1 MSKDDDNIT
10 PFRLPEDTS
19 KASKESFGERL
30 RRRRNDLTAPG
41 NQTPTTSWQT
51 RARHLTAL
59 VIESPHP
66 AASIIRKDAAA
77 ALTVEGVEQVI
88 FSGNLPPF
96 QNSMGRDFSSEPLL
110 AEDEVFYKGQPVAI
124 VIGKDEKSCRLGA
137 AALHIDYHPQPG
149 VLSIEH
155 AVTMENFHGEVR
167 SCQRGN
173 PQNEIPTAP
182 MTLTGTFTIST
193 QEAALLGP
201 TDVTVKP
208 VHGSNEIEVTV
219 RALEPTAVRAGVA
232 RAAGIPESGVRVEC
246 LSLRGITDALEA
258 EPVRLAMLATRA
270 SMACGSKVT
279 LMVDSNQSPLS
290 RAQRHATEATFSVG
304 FSNEGEILAA
314 DIHFHMDGGWF
325 ESDSANSMDRAIL
338 HADSVY
344 RIPHLRI
351 GSQLCKTNHITA
363 SCLPAEGAAQGAW
376 IMEEIIQKVA
386 ARTGLPP
393 HAIREKNFYREDDD
407 LKTTPYGQ
415 PVDATSIH
423 RVWNQALRRSEFKER
438 LKAVNLW
445 NRKNPCYKRGIS
457 IVPIKFGLGDP
468 RPERDAAAVL
478 IQILADGS
486 AHIRAGLVDVNDGLR
501 CQIREEV
508 ANSLGIEA
516 DSIDVVLND
525 FEVLPRATSVTGTDA
540 AGLVGRALTTAATNL
555 QHRLKEVALQLF
567 AARGQTNVE
576 LESITFK
583 NGLVR
588 IETSPSSILHF
599 NEVIEAAWKKR
610 VNLIETG
617 YHRTPNLWWDP
628 ELGAGWPF
636 SSFTYAAAV
645 TEIQVDAFTGEIQ
658 ILRTDIAHEGSP
670 SANQGERDYAQLMR
684 AYMIGAGW
692 ILSEE
697 ATSDEEELDESPVFG
712 DGVPGFTDTPFK
724 VITDRLRPTGNPL
737 TMPGAPCSEAPVL
750 LAASIREALRD
761 ALSAFGLDSDL
772 EINLPLPA
780 TPPRVLATF
789 KEISRQIQEREKLAA
804 TSVKKTR
811 PKGSKPES

>member
-1 MSKDDDNIT
+1 MSIDDDNIT
-10 PFRLPEDTS
+10 PFRLPEDTP
-19 KASKESFGERL
+19 KTSKESFGERL
-30 RRRRNDLTAPG
+30 RRRRNELTSSGDEA
-41 NQTPTTSWQT
+41 PTTSWQS

-77 ALTVEGVEQVI
+77 ALTVDGVESVI

-96 QNSMGRDFSSEPLL
+96 QNSLGREFSSEPLL

-124 VIGKDEKSCRLGA
+124 VIGRDEKSCRLGA

-155 AVTMENFHGEVR
+155 AVTMGNFHGTNRTCE
-167 SCQRGN
+167 RGH
-173 PQNEIPTAP
+173 PEKEISNAP
-182 MTLTGTFTIST
+182 MSLAGTFTIAS

-201 TDVTVKP
+201 TEATVKP
-208 VHGSNEIEVTV
+208 IHGSDEFEVTV

-246 LSLRGITDALEA
+246 IPLKGITDALEA

-270 SMACGSKVT
+270 CMASGSKVT
-279 LMVDSNQSPLS
+279 LIVDSDHSPLN
-290 RAQRHATEATFSVG
+290 RAQRHAVDATFSVG
-304 FSNEGEILAA
+304 FTKEGLIEAA

-325 ESDSANSMDRAIL
+325 ESDSSNSMDRAIL

-351 GSQLCKTNHITA
+351 GAQLCKTNHITA
-363 SCLPAEGAAQGAW
+363 SCLPAEGSAQGAW

-393 HAIREKNFYREDDD
+393 HIIREKNFYSENDD

-415 PVDATSIH
+415 PVDPSSIQ
-423 RVWNQALRRSEFKER
+423 RVWNQALRRSKFEER

-501 CQIREEV
+501 GQIKEEV
-508 ANSLGIEA
+508 SNSLGIEA

-525 FEVLPRATSVTGTDA
+525 FEVLPRATPVTGTDA
-540 AGLVGRALTTAATNL
+540 AGLVLRALTTASSNL

-567 AARGQTNVE
+567 AARGQTNIE
-576 LESITFK
+576 LEAISFK

-588 IETSPSSILHF
+588 IETASNSILHF
-599 NEVIEAAWKKR
+599 NEVIDAAWKKR

-684 AYMIGAGW
+684 AYMVGAGW

-697 ATSDEEELDESPVFG
+697 ASPEEDEASDSRVFG
-712 DGVPGFTDTPFK
+712 DGVPGFTDAPFEI
-724 VITDRLRPTGNPL
+724 ITDRLRPAGNPL
-737 TMPGAPCSEAPVL
+737 TTPGAPCSEAPVL
-750 LAASIREALRD
+750 LASSIREALRD

-780 TPPRVLATF
+780 TPPKVLATF
-789 KEISRQIQEREKLAA
+789 KEISRQIQEREKL
-804 TSVKKTR
+804 SVAKIKKSR
-811 PKGSKPES
+811 PQNP